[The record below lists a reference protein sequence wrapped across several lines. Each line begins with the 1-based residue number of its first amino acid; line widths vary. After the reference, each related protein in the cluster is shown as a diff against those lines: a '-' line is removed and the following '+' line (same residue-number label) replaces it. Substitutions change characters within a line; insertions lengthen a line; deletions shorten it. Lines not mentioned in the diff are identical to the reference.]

1 MATTPSKKRKPIS
14 YVPTDASEL
23 YPSEDGKPMAVSDY
37 HRKLLIWVLQAL
49 EAHFAENR
57 RRSCTT
63 PRRTRTLT
71 STP

>member
-1 MATTPSKKRKPIS
+1 MTTRPSKKRKPIS

-49 EAHFAENR
+49 EEAAQLRAELARLQAHRE
-57 RRSCTT
+57 
-63 PRRTRTLT
+63 
-71 STP
+71 